1 MRRALLEL
9 KNFTES
15 AVSVANMTG
24 FLCSISCG
32 YESLMNDNKGFKV
45 VKINC
50 FFFQHVYFVVYIVCG
65 VK

>member
-15 AVSVANMTG
+15 AVSVANNDW
-24 FLCSISCG
+24 FLCSVSCG
-32 YESLMNDNKGFKV
+32 YESLTNDNKGFKV
-45 VKINC
+45 VNINC
-50 FFFQHVYFVVYIVCG
+50 FFFQRVYFVVYIVCG